1 MDEATCTSAPII
13 YFLPLAWT
21 GWLFGFL
28 FLWINMCACVC
39 MWWYVRWNVF
49 IVECNEGVWCIWII
63 NCFYY
68 VYCLY
73 YVCVCVCVSVCFC
86 VFVRACVC
94 LRFCVY
100 LYVCA
105 SVFLCVCAR
114 LDVCIFV
121 CASAVV
127 CSLCVFVQRREWLW
141 CITSMT
147 QWHIWKMCVNVREL
161 LNVSW
166 CALTITVIV
175 YNE

>member
-49 IVECNEGVWCIWII
+49 IVECNESVWCIWII

-73 YVCVCVCVSVCFC
+73 YVCVC
-86 VFVRACVC
+86 
-94 LRFCVY
+94 L
-100 LYVCA
+100 CA
-105 SVFLCVCAR
+105 SVFLCVRAC
-114 LDVCIFV
+114 V
-121 CASAVV
+121 CASV
-127 CSLCVFVQRREWLW
+127 CICMCVLLCFCVCAHAWMCVYLCVLLRLCVFYVCL
-141 CITSMT
+141 CNVVSDCDVLLV
-147 QWHIWKMCVNVREL
+147 WHNDTYEKCVWMYVN
-161 LNVSW
+161 
-166 CALTITVIV
+166 C
-175 YNE
+175 